1 MVVLINSDALGAS
14 DLAAKLLG
22 LPAAE
27 HKRVA
32 VDPKVYDG
40 YAGNYGVSST
50 VMGIVREGDHLFVRL
65 HGHLWTFAR
74 QLRINGCE
82 PRTGARLP
90 SCRRTPV
97 RRTGNLP
104 GRTNAP
110 CRAASR
116 WKIRKSMTPKW
127 LAQYMAKQPAAHR
140 ALVAHAKKPQVP
152 YVPAANAPL
161 NPISTTTTITAHV
174 SPDAGLVTLEA
185 FLGGT
190 TNGLVIGMYDF
201 TSGDI
206 LKTFEDD
213 LARSKTLQM
222 VLDNTPLNPTHDQ
235 TDTQTVE
242 ELDKSLG
249 KRASIVR
256 ALDRAD
262 TLVSA
267 WMFPYAYHIKVIGR
281 DGAAFWLSSGNLN
294 NSNQPD
300 LTKFAAQNRRPGLA
314 RHH

>member
-1 MVVLINSDALGAS
+1 MVADRVVKRATRDVMWTSQVPPDALGHIAYGPGWEEGATQGVRDVGHGGGQQGTSTEILIAPEARAGVVVLINSDALGAS

-27 HKRVA
+27 HKRGA

-50 VMGIVREGDHLFVRL
+50 MGIVREGDHLFVRL

-116 WKIRKSMTPKW
+116 WRIRK
-127 LAQYMAKQPAAHR
+127 A
-140 ALVAHAKKPQVP
+140 
-152 YVPAANAPL
+152 
-161 NPISTTTTITAHV
+161 
-174 SPDAGLVTLEA
+174 
-185 FLGGT
+185 
-190 TNGLVIGMYDF
+190 
-201 TSGDI
+201 
-206 LKTFEDD
+206 
-213 LARSKTLQM
+213 
-222 VLDNTPLNPTHDQ
+222 
-235 TDTQTVE
+235 
-242 ELDKSLG
+242 
-249 KRASIVR
+249 
-256 ALDRAD
+256 
-262 TLVSA
+262 
-267 WMFPYAYHIKVIGR
+267 
-281 DGAAFWLSSGNLN
+281 
-294 NSNQPD
+294 
-300 LTKFAAQNRRPGLA
+300 
-314 RHH
+314 